1 LLFGTRKFTLP
12 SSGYARARR
21 LNRRLAGDVP
31 TVSAAGGDVSPRG
44 TIIMKNGL
52 LIAVG
57 VLVTLA
63 GVVFALQGFNVM
75 GGSAM
80 SGSSVWKIL
89 GPLIAVAGLVIL
101 SVALRRGRLA
111 SR

>member
-1 LLFGTRKFTLP
+1 
-12 SSGYARARR
+12 
-21 LNRRLAGDVP
+21 
-31 TVSAAGGDVSPRG
+31 
-44 TIIMKNGL
+44 MKNGL

-80 SGSSVWKIL
+80 SGSSIWKIL
-89 GPLIAVAGLVIL
+89 GPLIAIVGLVIL
-101 SVALRRGRLA
+101 SVGLRRGRLV

>member
-1 LLFGTRKFTLP
+1 
-12 SSGYARARR
+12 
-21 LNRRLAGDVP
+21 
-31 TVSAAGGDVSPRG
+31 
-44 TIIMKNGL
+44 MKNGL

-63 GVVFALQGFNVM
+63 GLVFALQGFNVM

-80 SGSSVWKIL
+80 SGSSIWKIL
-89 GPLIAVAGLVIL
+89 GPVIAIIGLIIVSLG
-101 SVALRRGRLA
+101 LRRGRLV